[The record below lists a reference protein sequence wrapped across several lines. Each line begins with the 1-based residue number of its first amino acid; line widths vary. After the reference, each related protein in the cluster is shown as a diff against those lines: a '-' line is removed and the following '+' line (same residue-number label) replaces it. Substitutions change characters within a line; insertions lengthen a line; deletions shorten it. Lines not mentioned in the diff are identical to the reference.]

1 MAGLRICAALLNFSG
16 VFWSHEKCIEF
27 YGKSKVS
34 SFQSLFFFSDYFG
47 RLFRMRMRMLMKI
60 IFPFSHPGCFFLS
73 ADDLDLAS
81 TSWKASVSR
90 TFGSSAGRGYF
101 AVAKWTLH
109 ERPLKIRSHQFECQK
124 YWWIICI
131 GGLYCW
137 FWVDHKAL

>member
-1 MAGLRICAALLNFSG
+1 MLHFSTSP
-16 VFWSHEKCIEF
+16 VFFEAMRHVLSFIASQ
-27 YGKSKVS
+27 KSQAS
-34 SFQSLFFFSDYFG
+34 NHCLFFSDYFG

-101 AVAKWTLH
+101 AVAK
-109 ERPLKIRSHQFECQK
+109 
-124 YWWIICI
+124 
-131 GGLYCW
+131 
-137 FWVDHKAL
+137 